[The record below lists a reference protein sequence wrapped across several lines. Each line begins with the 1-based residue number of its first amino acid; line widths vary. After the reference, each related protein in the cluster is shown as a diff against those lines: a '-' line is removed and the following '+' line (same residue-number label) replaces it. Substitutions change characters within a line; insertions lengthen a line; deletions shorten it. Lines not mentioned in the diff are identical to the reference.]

1 MLFRGTGGNIGPE
14 AVLQVRPGGLMS
26 TIWLLV
32 IGVSVL
38 FAAVNGKMDLFT
50 KALFEAGKASVEV
63 CLYLVGIVSL
73 WLGITKILED
83 SGLMYRLSNFFTPVI
98 SKLFKNIPK
107 GHSSIT
113 SITLNLLANFLG
125 IGNAAT
131 PLGIKAMEDL
141 QTLNPKKDTVSFE
154 MMLFIVI
161 NTASVQ
167 LIPFTVIGLLANF
180 GSHNPNWV
188 FLPTFISTV
197 ISAVVAVCI
206 LYIFKKFYDREKA

>member
-1 MLFRGTGGNIGPE
+1 
-14 AVLQVRPGGLMS
+14 MS

-32 IGVSVL
+32 IALSVL
-38 FAAVNGKMDLFT
+38 FAAANGSIEAFT
-50 KALFEAGKASVEV
+50 KALFEAGKAAVEV

-83 SGLMYRLSNFFTPVI
+83 SGLMYKLSRFFTPVI
-98 SKLFKNIPK
+98 SSLFKNIPA

-141 QTLNPKKDTVSFE
+141 QTLNPDKKTITFE

-161 NTASVQ
+161 NTSSIQ
-167 LIPFTVIGLLANF
+167 LIPFTVIGLLASY
-180 GSHNPNWV
+180 GSKNPNWV
-188 FLPTFISTV
+188 FLPTFLATIFS
-197 ISAVVAVCI
+197 SVAAI
-206 LYIFKKFYDREKA
+206 ALLFIFKKFNNRES

>member
-1 MLFRGTGGNIGPE
+1 
-14 AVLQVRPGGLMS
+14 MS

-38 FAAVNGKMDLFT
+38 FAALNGNIEAFT
-50 KALFEAGKASVEV
+50 KALFEAGKAAVEV

-83 SGLMYRLSNFFTPVI
+83 SGLMYKLSRFFTPVI
-98 SKLFKNIPK
+98 SSLFKNIPP

-141 QTLNPKKDTVSFE
+141 QTLNPDKKTITFE

-161 NTASVQ
+161 NTSSIQ
-167 LIPFTVIGLLANF
+167 LIPFTVIGLLAAY
-180 GSHNPNWV
+180 GSKNPNWV
-188 FLPTFISTV
+188 FLPTFLATIFS
-197 ISAVVAVCI
+197 SAAAIAI
-206 LYIFKKFYDREKA
+206 LFIFKKFNNRES